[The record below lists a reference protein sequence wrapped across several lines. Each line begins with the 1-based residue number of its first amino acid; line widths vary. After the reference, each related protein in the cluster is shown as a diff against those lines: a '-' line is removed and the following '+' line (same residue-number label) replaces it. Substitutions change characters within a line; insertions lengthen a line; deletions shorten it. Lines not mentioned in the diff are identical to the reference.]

1 MSRPTGS
8 KNKVTLQTR
17 KLLQNIVEKNITKI
31 ETELDLLNGKQ
42 YMDSIIK
49 LVEFL
54 IPKAKEVEE
63 IQEVPKLHIKL
74 TGLNKADIS
83 SQNTS
88 NE

>member
-1 MSRPTGS
+1 MPRPTGS

-54 IPKAKEVEE
+54 IPKAKESEE
-63 IQEVPKLHIKL
+63 IQEVPQLSIHL
-74 TGLNKADIS
+74 TGLHKHDIS
-83 SQNTS
+83 NQNTS

>member
-54 IPKAKEVEE
+54 IPKAKESEE
-63 IQEVPKLHIKL
+63 IQEVPQLSIHL
-74 TGLNKADIS
+74 TGLHKHDIS
-83 SQNTS
+83 NQNTI
-88 NE
+88 NK